1 MSIPPNYHGPINA
14 NPSSGETTISIF
26 GFIPSRA
33 LASIA
38 AIVFALGLL
47 CHVVYLIRAAELI
60 PSTARLVI
68 SVNDVPPDQIA
79 GDEVISV
86 LVGDWMLGGYIVR
99 ILAHYHPFLVSFYV
113 AQYFL
118 IVYLALGLAIKRL
131 PVTLAHGL
139 LSFPP
144 KIFIIIFIIAD
155 IVTTAIQITGAALIG
170 AAESSRTPGSVP
182 TAITSAQANDIL
194 LSGLAIQSVSFL
206 AFIYIL
212 SLVAYRSNQ
221 VRPHVL
227 PPRFSA
233 ALIISSLLVFLRTVF
248 RLAEVAQG
256 VFGFASTHEVLFGI
270 LEFAPVALAMSIWAA
285 LSLDEL
291 LPLAR
296 ANHEIEKWDGKKAN
310 YGGIEIVN
318 TVTRGS

>member
-14 NPSSGETTISIF
+14 NPSRGETSISIF
-26 GFIPSRA
+26 GYIPSRS

-47 CHVVYLIRAAELI
+47 SHVVYLIRLPGTRSFQSLMAIGCAM
-60 PSTARLVI
+60 
-68 SVNDVPPDQIA
+68 
-79 GDEVISV
+79 EV
-86 LVGDWMLGGYIVR
+86 GGYIVR
-99 ILAHYHPFLVSFYV
+99 ILSHYHPFQVSYYV

-118 IVYLALGLAIKRL
+118 IVVAPCFFSGAFYLGLGLAIKRL

-144 KIFIIIFIIAD
+144 KIFIVIFIVAD

-170 AAESSRTPGSVP
+170 VAESSRTPGSVP

-194 LSGLAIQSVSFL
+194 LSGLAIQSFSFL

-212 SLVAYRSNQ
+212 SLVTYRSNQ

-310 YGGIEIVN
+310 YGGIEVVH
-318 TVTRGS
+318 TVTR

>member
-26 GFIPSRA
+26 GYIPSRA

-47 CHVVYLIRAAELI
+47 CHVVYLIRCVCEGWMGRVGLPGTRSFQSLLAIGCAM
-60 PSTARLVI
+60 
-68 SVNDVPPDQIA
+68 
-79 GDEVISV
+79 EV
-86 LVGDWMLGGYIVR
+86 GGYIVR
-99 ILAHYHPFLVSFYV
+99 ILAHHHPFLVSFYV

-144 KIFIIIFIIAD
+144 KIFIIILIIAD

-256 VFGFASTHEVLFGI
+256 VFGFASTHEVLFGV

-296 ANHEIEKWDGKKAN
+296 ANHEIEKWDGKRAN

-318 TVTRGS
+318 TVTKGS